1 MLAPAMA
8 AANRKI
14 GGYPSV
20 LTMMPAIGP
29 EIPKDR
35 STNAV
40 YTPKAEPRSCGGTF
54 RTASTPRA
62 GNTSE
67 KPKPAKAAPAWA
79 AAGTEASQSKISPE
93 HSNANDTIATRYPP
107 HLLMVF
113 ANNSR
118 ATTKEMPKR
127 LSDNPAFCQCRLA

>member
-1 MLAPAMA
+1 MA

-14 GGYPSV
+14 GGYPSA
-20 LTMMPAIGP
+20 LTMTPAIGP

-40 YTPKAEPRSCGGTF
+40 YTPKAEPRSCAGTF
-54 RTASTPRA
+54 RTASAPRA

-67 KPKPAKAAPAWA
+67 KPKPVSAAPAWVT
-79 AAGTEASQSKISPE
+79 AGTEASQSKMSPE
-93 HSNANDTIATRYPP
+93 HSHANETVATRYPP

-118 ATTKEMPKR
+118 AATNETPKR
-127 LSDNPAFCQCRLA
+127 LSESPACGQ